1 MHKAICL
8 PPTGGLQA
16 PCREATKLGW
26 NLGPG
31 CFFLSTNPTT
41 SNLSFTSEP
50 SWSTEALL
58 LWLSVVLK
66 GLGTQRAA
74 CTTGSRSPALY
85 PPYQTHPIQLSL
97 NLPSL
102 C

>member
-16 PCREATKLGW
+16 PCREATKLSW

-31 CFFLSTNPTT
+31 CFFLNTNPTT

-50 SWSTEALL
+50 SWSTETLL

-74 CTTGSRSPALY
+74 PWGVGAQP
-85 PPYQTHPIQLSL
+85 
-97 NLPSL
+97 
-102 C
+102 